1 MNDSTPLPSPPYET
15 AKWHGHFKAVEFAPG
30 SPAAL
35 GLEFSESDQDAEA
48 LVSLGTVDAGQ
59 GHPRSPLLT
68 ISKHALRLAVMA
80 NGGALVA
87 LAFAMQSMDT
97 NWNTSMAAAIVLGLG
112 LLLAT
117 VSVLAYLNF
126 QSAGAFWSALR
137 TNRAFKPKSTLWLA
151 TISGAGSYTAL
162 TLAAIWLVPALIGH

>member
-1 MNDSTPLPSPPYET
+1 MNDSTPLPALPYET
-15 AKWHGHFKAVEFAPG
+15 AKWHGRFKTVEFAQG

-35 GLEFSESDQDAEA
+35 DLEFSEPDQDTDA
-48 LVSLGTVDAGQ
+48 LVSLGAVDASQGQ
-59 GHPRSPLLT
+59 PRSAWLVV
-68 ISKHALRLAVMA
+68 SKHALRLAVMA

-87 LAFAMQSMDT
+87 LAFAMQSVDT
-97 NWNTSMAAAIVLGLG
+97 NWNTSMAAAVVLGLG

-117 VSVLAYLNF
+117 ISVLAYLNF
-126 QSAGAFWSALR
+126 QSAGACWSAMR
-137 TNRAFKPKSTLWLA
+137 TSRAFKPKGTLWLA